1 MIDTHELHSLT
12 RWCASRRLRWLP
24 VRTDA
29 GEAAIQISAQTG
41 RLAWSDMLLVADA
54 EDDVSLV
61 DAAGQIIATASDVP
75 ALLDA
80 LDAGL
85 LGPTPLAEWPAYM
98 ARSSAPLWNRSGSA
112 ST

>member
-1 MIDTHELHSLT
+1 
-12 RWCASRRLRWLP
+12 LRWLP
-24 VRTDA
+24 ARTDA
-29 GEAAIQISAQTG
+29 GEPAIQISAQTG

-54 EDDVSLV
+54 QDDVSLM
-61 DAAGQIIATASDVP
+61 DAAGQTIATASDVP

-85 LGPTPLAEWPAYM
+85 LRPAPMADFPPYM